1 MERISKA
8 VPESRPLAG
17 RGGGEERAQR
27 EEGEGGVS
35 GARIARSAEESCGG
49 CHYDYEP
56 VENSQAL
63 VAEGLPDLAK
73 AGGRYDFVLRFAEA
87 EASTSGFQIAAA
99 GDGSDAG
106 RFTSDEADLES
117 LANAIRSTATR
128 PVDGEVRWAMTW
140 HAPSGIA
147 GKRSRV
153 TFYLAASA
161 ANDDQSPFG
170 DVIHYRKI
178 EVDVAP
184 KGESDL

>member
-1 MERISKA
+1 MQSTRPHQGLPTSVA
-8 VPESRPLAG
+8 TLFLGVAFAASAYPE
-17 RGGGEERAQR
+17 
-27 EEGEGGVS
+27 
-35 GARIARSAEESCGG
+35 GAPWGAANPAAEESCGG

-73 AGGRYDFVLRFAEA
+73 AGGRYDFVLRLAEA
-87 EASTSGFQIAAA
+87 EASTSGFQIVAA